1 MVHFISS
8 CFFPQ
13 NKTIIASQ
21 PLPVL
26 ILEGLVLAGVIWQLW
41 RLHKPGIKMGS
52 REIKWAVLLA
62 LFVFPFNYLVHFPL
76 FEGEVLAANGVL
88 IQPRIFLLGLI
99 PAFAAVGLAGPI
111 LASVFAFGSGL
122 IQSLMFDQDPIV
134 SLLLVALTVLFIWHT
149 SRTEAENSGQSKN
162 SVLINGLLAF
172 LYFLPLMLLT
182 RLIVSMSWGEND
194 LLIMLEQFLLEAST
208 LFPALLVAVGTCE
221 LLCRW
226 DYAAWNPF
234 QFILEQE
241 VPDAFSQAVKEI
253 EKLTLGDY
261 EENQEL
267 RLKSSSETKFYQALS
282 DLRENL
288 RVRQDTQSRLLSLDP
303 SYYSREAYDLLLT
316 SILRAALGRDAS
328 SARLILFNPTRDP
341 DRREM
346 RLRIGQGE
354 QTRVYAYLDV
364 MILEKLG
371 NLDQLILSD
380 IKDDQYFGSSEGL
393 PYPQSLVALRL
404 KNDDDAIG
412 VLWVGFDQNHWFGED
427 DIHFY
432 QQLAYRASAA
442 LNTKEQAVKMQ
453 SEKAWLESAFQA
465 LADPVLIINRANEVL
480 FANTAA
486 VQLLTKE
493 AGTPL
498 RTLKDMQSIYPELND
513 ALIAT
518 SDSGEP
524 FRLMVE
530 KGLEYEGR
538 VFPVKTQEGQSGK
551 VLLLKDTTWQKRI
564 NDQKNEFVTN
574 ISHDLLSPLQLM
586 RGYVNL
592 LKNIGNLSEEQE
604 KYISRI
610 LLSIENMSGLVSKV
624 MSMEMLDSD
633 EEVKPI
639 TFDLKE
645 LIVEVVSM
653 LDLQAQ
659 QRKVTLHTDFSGLRN
674 PNIVADRVLLRQ
686 AVFNLVEN
694 AIKFNRV
701 GGDVWISATK
711 DAGKVHIE
719 VRDNGKGI
727 APLDQ
732 PKVFTRYFHIEY
744 GENFDSPGPGLGLSI
759 VKSVVEKHGG
769 KISVQSKLGEGSTF
783 TIEIPLRK

>member
-1 MVHFISS
+1 MVHLLNSS
-8 CFFPQ
+8 FFSQ
-13 NKTIIASQ
+13 NKTIIAIQ

-26 ILEGLVLAGVIWQLW
+26 ILEGLVLASVIWQLW

-52 REIKWAVLLA
+52 REIKCAVLLA

-76 FEGEVLAANGVL
+76 FEGEIIVANGAL
-88 IQPRIFLLGLI
+88 IQPQIFLLGLI
-99 PAFAAVGLAGPI
+99 PAFAAVGLGGPI
-111 LASVFAFGSGL
+111 LASVFALGSGL

-134 SLLLVALTVLFIWHT
+134 SFQLVALTVLFIWHT
-149 SRTEAENSGQSKN
+149 SRTEAEDSGQSEN

-172 LYFLPLMLLT
+172 LYFLPLLLLT
-182 RLIVSMSWGEND
+182 RLIVSISWGENN
-194 LLIMLEQFLLEAST
+194 LLIILEQFLLEVSA

-221 LLCRW
+221 LLYRW

-234 QFILEQE
+234 QFIHEHE
-241 VPDAFSQAVKEI
+241 VPNAFSQAVKEI

-261 EENQEL
+261 EEDQEL
-267 RLKSSSETKFYQALS
+267 KPKSSSEVKFYKALS

-393 PYPQSLVALRL
+393 PYPRSLVALRL
-404 KNDDDAIG
+404 KNDANVIG

-465 LADPVLIINRANEVL
+465 LADPVLIINRTNDVL